1 MRSPN
6 LVYLVLAV
14 VSFSVLWIGRLII
27 GKLLKIGRLNRMT
40 KPKRRVWGLLK
51 QATTDDSYLKLI
63 HWIENFVAKT
73 LSLTLSVVILIA
85 LGDLIFFLIEDIIND
100 PKGFYNKSL
109 IELFGSFLNIL
120 IALELLENIT
130 VYLKKHIVQLE
141 LVIVTALIAV
151 ARKIII
157 FDLEK
162 NTNSDLIALGI
173 AIICL
178 SASYWLIKTVN
189 ERNKSK

>member
-1 MRSPN
+1 MTDSRRG
-6 LVYLVLAV
+6 L
-14 VSFSVLWIGRLII
+14 FGLI
-27 GKLLKIGRLNRMT
+27 KEVT
-40 KPKRRVWGLLK
+40 KDKN
-51 QATTDDSYLKLI
+51 YLKSI

-85 LGDLIFFLIEDIIND
+85 VADLVVVLIKDIMSE
-100 PKGFYNKSL
+100 PLGFYRKSL

-130 VYLKKHIVQLE
+130 AYLKKHIVQLE
-141 LVIVTALIAV
+141 LVIVTSLIAV

-157 FDLEK
+157 FDFQKYSNL
-162 NTNSDLIALGI
+162 DLMALGI

-178 SASYWLIKTVN
+178 ATSYWLVRKIN
-189 ERNKSK
+189 LQNKS

>member
-1 MRSPN
+1 MSE
-6 LVYLVLAV
+6 
-14 VSFSVLWIGRLII
+14 
-27 GKLLKIGRLNRMT
+27 
-40 KPKRRVWGLLK
+40 PKRGVWGLLK
-51 QATTDDSYLKLI
+51 AATTDESYLKLI

-73 LSLTLSVVILIA
+73 LSISLSVVILIA
-85 LGDLIFFLIEDIIND
+85 IGDLIYFLLKDVAQD

-130 VYLKKHIVQLE
+130 AYLKKHIIQLE
-141 LVIVTALIAV
+141 LVIVTSLIAV

-157 FDLEK
+157 FDLNK
-162 NTNSDLIALGI
+162 YSDTDLIALGI

-178 SASYWLIKTVN
+178 AVSYWLVKTVN
-189 ERNKSK
+189 AKNKSE

>member
-1 MRSPN
+1 MSEPKRGVWS
-6 LVYLVLAV
+6 
-14 VSFSVLWIGRLII
+14 
-27 GKLLKIGRLNRMT
+27 LLKA
-40 KPKRRVWGLLK
+40 
-51 QATTDDSYLKLI
+51 ATRDDSYLKLI

-73 LSLTLSVVILIA
+73 LSLALSIVILIA
-85 LGDLIFFLIEDIIND
+85 IGDLIYFLIQDVAQD

-130 VYLKKHIVQLE
+130 AYLKKHIIQLE
-141 LVIVTALIAV
+141 LVIVTSLIAV

-157 FDLEK
+157 FDLNK
-162 NTNSDLIALGI
+162 YSDTDLIALGI

-178 SASYWLIKTVN
+178 AASYWLIKTIN
-189 ERNKSK
+189 TKNKSE

>member
-1 MRSPN
+1 MRSPY

-27 GKLLKIGRLNRMT
+27 GELLKIGRLNRMT

-157 FDLEK
+157 FDF
-162 NTNSDLIALGI
+162 
-173 AIICL
+173 L
-178 SASYWLIKTVN
+178 S
-189 ERNKSK
+189 